1 MAAKL
6 AFLLDSHKREICKQI
21 AYLVCKGI
29 WYLCEDPRR
38 LLIKRLKAYLHP
50 LCSVQ
55 FVGRAGID
63 EETGRS
69 IEDDGVGRIDISIE
83 KIDDCFWG
91 DSVGFISKDC
101 IPIDSM
107 ENIDDSTLRDSVGFT
122 FRDGIS

>member
-1 MAAKL
+1 M
-6 AFLLDSHKREICKQI
+6 
-21 AYLVCKGI
+21 
-29 WYLCEDPRR
+29 
-38 LLIKRLKAYLHP
+38 
-50 LCSVQ
+50 Q

-122 FRDGIS
+122 FRDGISIKDIDGLWCWEKDEAMFCGFGGFE